1 MNHDNSIFNATHGAL
16 ERPGSNE
23 APHICAGIATRG
35 RPAEVAT
42 IVACLRAQTLQPTS
56 IIVACTSP
64 DDIGTL
70 QEADDLRIVYVK
82 PGLTRQRNAILDRM
96 PAETDYVAFFDDDF
110 VAHPDWLREAA
121 NAFQADAAIACV
133 TGHVV
138 ADGILGPGLTVDDA
152 RRELATAQPGRH
164 GWIHDGYSPYGC
176 NMAFRAS
183 AVEGLRFDERLV
195 LYGWLEDRD
204 FGARVAQAR
213 GRLVKLGSALGVHLG
228 VKRARVPGRRL
239 GYSQVMNPVYM
250 MRKGT
255 MSRGE
260 ACVQILRNVAANV
273 SKSISPETYIDRRG
287 RLAGN
292 LIAFGDV
299 LRGRRTPE
307 RAARL

>member
-1 MNHDNSIFNATHGAL
+1 MAPDRSSSI
-16 ERPGSNE
+16 
-23 APHICAGIATRG
+23 APRICAGIATRG

-42 IVACLRAQTLQPTS
+42 IVAYLRAQTLRPAS

-64 DDIGTL
+64 DDIGAL
-70 QEADDLRIVYVK
+70 QEAHDLRIVFVK
-82 PGLTRQRNAILDRM
+82 PGLTRQRNRILDLM
-96 PAETDYVAFFDDDF
+96 PAQTDYIAFFDDDF
-110 VAHPDWLREAA
+110 VPHPDWLREAA
-121 NAFQADAAIACV
+121 SAFAADPALACV

-152 RRELATAQPGRH
+152 TRALAEVQPERH
-164 GWIHDGYSPYGC
+164 GWVRDGYSPYGC

-183 AVEGLRFDERLV
+183 AVATLRFDERLV

-213 GRLVKLGSALGVHLG
+213 GRLVKLGTALGVHLG
-228 VKRARVPGRRL
+228 VKRGRVPGRRL

-260 ACVQILRNVAANV
+260 ACLQILRNVTANV
-273 SKSISPETYIDRRG
+273 SKSVAPETYIDRRG
-287 RLAGN
+287 RLVGN

-299 LRGRRTPE
+299 LRGRHTPE
-307 RAARL
+307 RAESL